1 MGNFGRLRARRMYR
15 RYLFNSVFLRYRGFL
30 IMVQKLTFNRA
41 GWIVIAIEENN
52 YFRHLR
58 FDTVKAAREFL
69 KANPDAWFCG

>member
-1 MGNFGRLRARRMYR
+1 MGFLGRLRIGCDHWRYASRRH
-15 RYLFNSVFLRYRGFL
+15 YRGVL
-30 IMVQKLTFNRA
+30 IMAQKLTFNRA

-69 KANPDAWFCG
+69 KANPEAWFCG